1 MKLKLNV
8 ENELEELVKNNK
20 LNFKTKFIKLDTSE
34 VTDFPKLCL
43 DEIKIRITFV
53 S

>member
-8 ENELEELVKNNK
+8 ENELGELVKNDK

-34 VTDFPKLCL
+34 VTDFLKLCL
-43 DEIKIRITFV
+43 DEIKIRSTFV